1 MKGLLMSLLDLIFI
15 YVFVFSVAG
24 FAALVG
30 SIFIMRNGN
39 G

>member
-1 MKGLLMSLLDLIFI
+1 MSLLDLIFI
-15 YVFVFSVAG
+15 YVCVFSVAG

-30 SIFIMRNGN
+30 SIFIMRNSN

>member
-1 MKGLLMSLLDLIFI
+1 MNLIDLILI
-15 YVFVFSVAG
+15 YVGVFSVAG

-30 SIFIMRNGN
+30 SIFIMRNSN